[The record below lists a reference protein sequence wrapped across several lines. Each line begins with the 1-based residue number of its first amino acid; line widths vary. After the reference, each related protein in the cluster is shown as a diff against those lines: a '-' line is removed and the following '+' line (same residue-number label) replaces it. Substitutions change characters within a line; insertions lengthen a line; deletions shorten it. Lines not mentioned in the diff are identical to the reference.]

1 MQEKVKNFES
11 GQHQKA
17 QKKPPPKETL
27 PAAPPAEVL
36 REAVVA
42 LETLKQLKA
51 TADTCAKTES
61 EDSWSALMRQAKACQ
76 AKLRLCCE
84 ELSKGDVL
92 AELAARATRQRK
104 KRERLRRQRLEKEQE
119 AEEVAKHVA
128 LVEAR
133 INAQRQRIIDKAN
146 QDRQEAEMKDEADS
160 ILSEIRFKINRTR
173 EYLDRLCA
181 MEQLRAAR
189 KESYQQKGLYVAPEA
204 DANFD
209 TEVSSVRSLLES
221 QLSDYLKEET
231 ALKVMLETE
240 QKEQYESKKLA
251 AKQAAVLA
259 GLFGEQGTPF
269 YEMTATFDCYNS
281 STALTAQLTA
291 VVDSF

>member
-1 MQEKVKNFES
+1 M
-11 GQHQKA
+11 
-17 QKKPPPKETL
+17 
-27 PAAPPAEVL
+27 
-36 REAVVA
+36 A

-189 KESYQQKGLYVAPEA
+189 KESYQQKGEHNSTGHIRCAL
-204 DANFD
+204 D
-209 TEVSSVRSLLES
+209 SVKYDKPCSAFFVTQIAGDMKIHIPRIWS
-221 QLSDYLKEET
+221 YLQAVFLPGPCVQCGFK
-231 ALKVMLETE
+231 
-240 QKEQYESKKLA
+240 A
-251 AKQAAVLA
+251 AFNAI
-259 GLFGEQGTPF
+259 G
-269 YEMTATFDCYNS
+269 
-281 STALTAQLTA
+281 
-291 VVDSF
+291 